1 MESLFI
7 DAKSGLSR
15 SEAEKRLRSII
26 LRRYNNEKAMKFLR
40 KVRNGFP
47 SWFTFLEHNVEPTN
61 NIAERALR
69 EHVVIRKI
77 IGGLR
82 SEKGARTHERVM
94 SCLATWKMYGWNV
107 FDALLNTL
115 KS

>member
-1 MESLFI
+1 MLRA
-7 DAKSGLSR
+7 DV
-15 SEAEKRLRSII
+15 EKRLRRII
-26 LRRYNNEKAMKFLR
+26 SRKYKDVKTMKFLT

-61 NIAERALR
+61 NIAENALR

-82 SEKGARTHERVM
+82 SEKGARVHETVM
-94 SCLATWKMYGWNV
+94 SCFATWKMFGLNI
-107 FDALLNTL
+107 FDTLLSRL